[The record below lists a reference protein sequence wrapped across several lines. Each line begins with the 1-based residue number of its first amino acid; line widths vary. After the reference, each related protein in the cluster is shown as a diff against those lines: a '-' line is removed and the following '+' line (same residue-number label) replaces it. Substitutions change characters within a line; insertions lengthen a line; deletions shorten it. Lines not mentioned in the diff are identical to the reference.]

1 MTDVFRVLNEA
12 IDIINRAK
20 DSRMA
25 ADVTLEIDGL
35 RLSVSETKNPGE
47 YFLRGYYIPENGG
60 DDGNT
65 GI

>member
-20 DSRMA
+20 DSRME

-35 RLSVSETKNPGE
+35 RLSVSETKNPGK
-47 YFLRGYYIPENGG
+47 YYLSGYYIPENGG
-60 DDGNT
+60 DDGNSCL
-65 GI
+65 